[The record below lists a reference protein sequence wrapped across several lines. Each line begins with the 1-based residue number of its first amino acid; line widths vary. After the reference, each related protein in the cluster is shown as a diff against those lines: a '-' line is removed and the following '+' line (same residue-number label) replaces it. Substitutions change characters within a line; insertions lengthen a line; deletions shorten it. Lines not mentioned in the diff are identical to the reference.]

1 MTQQTGNNPEA
12 PKEQMPWEMNWT
24 LKAKQAV
31 VSAVDDAK
39 AVVSSIKMP
48 WEMNWKEKTVPTSK
62 SVPPAPVEAPIA
74 PPAPLPNEAAMK
86 KATSDLFTPAANAKR
101 KAQEQNP
108 KNIAELQAE
117 IDRTKDPA
125 QKKILTDYMN
135 SLMRK

>member
-1 MTQQTGNNPEA
+1 M
-12 PKEQMPWEMNWT
+12 
-24 LKAKQAV
+24 
-31 VSAVDDAK
+31 S
-39 AVVSSIKMP
+39 KMP
-48 WEMNWKEKTVPTSK
+48 WEMSPEEVRKASGAEVPAAEIKQEPDKNKKPWEMAFEEIRAFFKPKPSTPI
-62 SVPPAPVEAPIA
+62 PPPVKAPVEAPIA

-108 KNIAELQAE
+108 RNIAELQAE